1 MSSSNVTTHR
11 CTYSSQTNHFNLVVA
26 LYSHRGLLYPTREP
40 KEQHSLCMY
49 WWCDSPGHLL
59 IISIMLK
66 HEDHVWAMTAIDPVN
81 LLITLVNGLNQS
93 LRASHELSQPRYC
106 TDLHSERDYRY
117 IIPAAAVSLRFS
129 IFFFTLLFS
138 LWRTAGQPESLMPVV
153 SKLDDLWPLKTK
165 QSLLVTPQHR
175 FWPQCGH
182 KLRAVYVPRVSFPSQ
197 KDFLRLVD
205 VKSIQNFTKKANIEG
220 KLRKRSDFVWK

>member
-129 IFFFTLLFS
+129 MFFGLCCLVYDVQQVSQS
-138 LWRTAGQPESLMPVV
+138 LWCQWFPNLMTCDPLKQ
-153 SKLDDLWPLKTK
+153 SKVYLWPLNTGSGLSVDISFE
-165 QSLLVTPQHR
+165 QFTSQELVFLLR
-175 FWPQCGH
+175 RIFWG
-182 KLRAVYVPRVSFPSQ
+182 
-197 KDFLRLVD
+197 
-205 VKSIQNFTKKANIEG
+205 
-220 KLRKRSDFVWK
+220 W